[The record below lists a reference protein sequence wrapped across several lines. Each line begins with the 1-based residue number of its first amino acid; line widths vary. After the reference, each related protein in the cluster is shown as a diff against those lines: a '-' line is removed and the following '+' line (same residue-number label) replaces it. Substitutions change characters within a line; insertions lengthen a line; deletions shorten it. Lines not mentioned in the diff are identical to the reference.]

1 MLAGYQV
8 HLSKPVDPAELTAA
22 LAMWPVEPV
31 AAPLWRLLLPTSPA
45 TWAVRQHATTDAQD
59 EATRDVAWSRTVGK
73 RPDSGASRGCR
84 WSRADNLPAAIEPML
99 AVSANLP
106 DDPDNW
112 AFEYKWDGVRC
123 MSFWNGRE
131 LRLLI
136 RNHKLITQRY
146 PELEPFGRRRSA
158 EIFDGEII
166 ALDAAGHPSFGELQ
180 QRMHVDH
187 PTPELIRRTPI
198 WYVVFDV
205 LYARSRL
212 LLERPYNQRREI
224 LESTLIAGDTWHI
237 SPSHVGQG
245 KAMLESARKNCMEGV
260 VAKLLSSAYL
270 PGRRSP
276 AWRKIKIVFGQEFV
290 IGGWIPEKGDRLD
303 RVGRFSGLRP
313 GAGGGKDVLRYAGRV
328 GTGFDAL
335 THATLVSSWLR

>member
-1 MLAGYQV
+1 MIRA
-8 HLSKPVDPAELTAA
+8 HPA
-22 LAMWPVEPV
+22 
-31 AAPLWRLLLPTSPA
+31 
-45 TWAVRQHATTDAQD
+45 
-59 EATRDVAWSRTVGK
+59 
-73 RPDSGASRGCR
+73 ASRL
-84 WSRADNLPAAIEPML
+84 SRADNLPAAIEPML

-106 DDPDNW
+106 DDPANW

-131 LRLLI
+131 LRLLS
-136 RNHKLITQRY
+136 RNHKIITQRY
-146 PELEPFGRRRSA
+146 PELEPFGRALGKRP
-158 EIFDGEII
+158 IILDGEII

-205 LYARSRL
+205 LYARNRL
-212 LLERPYNQRREI
+212 LLERAYNERREI
-224 LESTLIAGDTWHI
+224 LESTLIAGDNWHI

-260 VAKLLSSAYL
+260 VAKLLTSAYL

-276 AWRKIKIVFGQEFV
+276 AWRKVKIVFGQEFV

-303 RVGRFSGLRP
+303 RVGALLLGYYQR
-313 GAGGGKDVLRYAGRV
+313 GAGGKDVLRYAGRV
-328 GTGFDAL
+328 GTGFDAS
-335 THATLVSSWLR
+335 THATLISSLAPLTRSENSFVDPFPRGGAIFVKPALVAEVEYRRWPEKGLLQQASFKGLRDDKPARKIVREPQTKGAS